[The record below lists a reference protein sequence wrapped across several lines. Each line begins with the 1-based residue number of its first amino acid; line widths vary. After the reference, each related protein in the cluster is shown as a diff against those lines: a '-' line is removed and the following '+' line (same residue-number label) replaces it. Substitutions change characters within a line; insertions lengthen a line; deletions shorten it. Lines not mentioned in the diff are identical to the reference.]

1 MKLQLFV
8 SPILVA
14 AAKNYLRLPIILSVG
29 AIAFGPV
36 STALAAN
43 YNDFVAQGYRWVT
56 VDGPYG
62 CPVKADLQ
70 QITKNRTE
78 DTELA
83 MVEQLRAYYLIPGN
97 VVRIVQEDKAS
108 GMSQIR
114 AAGIVRDLWTFTKF
128 LSRRPIRDTYGVIE
142 TPEIIDSKL
151 DDHSSRYGS
160 RLKEDG
166 WTFRVPGITRE
177 AWEL

>member
-1 MKLQLFV
+1 MIV
-8 SPILVA
+8 
-14 AAKNYLRLPIILSVG
+14 SVG
-29 AIAFGPV
+29 SVALGPV
-36 STALAAN
+36 STALATD
-43 YNDFVAQGYRWVT
+43 YNALIAQGYRWVT

-62 CPVKADLQ
+62 CPAKADLQ
-70 QITKNRTE
+70 LVTKNRSE
-78 DTELA
+78 ETELA

-97 VVRIVQEDKAS
+97 VVRVVQEETAA
-108 GMSQIR
+108 GMSKIR

-142 TPEIIDSKL
+142 TPEIIDSKP
-151 DDHSSRYGS
+151 DNHSSRYGS

-166 WTFRVPGITRE
+166 WTFRVRGITRE